1 MAGRSKERVQKVADT
16 IGEGIP
22 DVIIADSQNEK
33 ELLAMVKKTKVM
45 ASTAGPFARYG
56 SLLVKVCA
64 ENGVDYTDI
73 TGETNWVREMIAK
86 YDDVARKSGA
96 RIVSFC
102 GHDSIPWDLS
112 TYMLANKLKEGGED
126 LVKVDFYD
134 DIDSAPS
141 GGTLETA
148 FAIMFGKEKAYKFTE
163 QKKLGYDALL
173 KTPKGKKSDYGLKA
187 KNVGY
192 TVKVR
197 RNEGKSEFHDIYL
210 VYLTKYPL
218 SARFRLHPTSLYR
231 TGASSSWHL

>member
-1 MAGRSKERVQKVADT
+1 
-16 IGEGIP
+16 
-22 DVIIADSQNEK
+22 
-33 ELLAMVKKTKVM
+33 
-45 ASTAGPFARYG
+45 
-56 SLLVKVCA
+56 
-64 ENGVDYTDI
+64 
-73 TGETNWVREMIAK
+73 MIAK

-173 KTPKGKKSDYGLKA
+173 KLDIECFECLKWETRETWGLR
-187 KNVGY
+187 G
-192 TVKVR
+192 
-197 RNEGKSEFHDIYL
+197 
-210 VYLTKYPL
+210 
-218 SARFRLHPTSLYR
+218 
-231 TGASSSWHL
+231 

>member
-1 MAGRSKERVQKVADT
+1 
-16 IGEGIP
+16 
-22 DVIIADSQNEK
+22 
-33 ELLAMVKKTKVM
+33 
-45 ASTAGPFARYG
+45 
-56 SLLVKVCA
+56 
-64 ENGVDYTDI
+64 
-73 TGETNWVREMIAK
+73 
-86 YDDVARKSGA
+86 
-96 RIVSFC
+96 
-102 GHDSIPWDLS
+102 
-112 TYMLANKLKEGGED
+112 MLANKLKEGGED

-218 SARFRLHPTSLYR
+218 SARIRLHPTSLYL